1 MATRADDGDL
11 MTTQSPHQEIPR
23 DSGSDAGPGRRAG
36 LDADEILDRAIAL
49 VEDEGAGALTMRRLA
64 TELGVATTSI
74 YWHVGNRGDLVTAL
88 VGRHG
93 ERLAQQQIEGE
104 TARDRVQAVARMIWS
119 SAVDH
124 REVTRLAAAAG
135 ASSLHARQLEL
146 AMARELQD
154 AGVVGPAAR
163 DAMRAITACVGGFI
177 VATLI
182 DDRTPSSLRRTSVL
196 GGAESTD
203 LDPSTLEALAEPAD
217 LPSLFE
223 ITLRVVVDSVVPAD
237 LSANA
242 YL

>member
-1 MATRADDGDL
+1 

-119 SAVDH
+119 SAV
-124 REVTRLAAAAG
+124 TR
-135 ASSLHARQLEL
+135 SPR
-146 AMARELQD
+146 
-154 AGVVGPAAR
+154 
-163 DAMRAITACVGGFI
+163 
-177 VATLI
+177 
-182 DDRTPSSLRRTSVL
+182 
-196 GGAESTD
+196 
-203 LDPSTLEALAEPAD
+203 
-217 LPSLFE
+217 LP
-223 ITLRVVVDSVVPAD
+223 TCQ
-237 LSANA
+237 
-242 YL
+242 

>member
-1 MATRADDGDL
+1 MS
-11 MTTQSPHQEIPR
+11 TQSPHNERLP
-23 DSGSDAGPGRRAG
+23 DSVSDAGPGRRAR
-36 LDADEILDRAIAL
+36 LDAGEILDRAIAL
-49 VEDEGAGALTMRRLA
+49 VESEGADALTMRRLA
-64 TELGVATTSI
+64 TELSVATTSI
-74 YWHVGNRGDLVTAL
+74 YWHVGNRNDLVTAL

-93 ERLAQQQIEGE
+93 ERLARQPIEGD

-154 AGVVGPAAR
+154 AGVIGTAAR

-182 DDRTPSSLRRTSVL
+182 DDLAPSSLRRTSVL
-196 GGAESTD
+196 GGAEATD
-203 LDPSTLEALAEPAD
+203 LDPSTLEALAQPAD
-217 LPSLFE
+217 LPTLFE
-223 ITLRVVVDSVVPAD
+223 STMRAVVDSVVPAD
-237 LSANA
+237 LTAHA

>member
-1 MATRADDGDL
+1 MS
-11 MTTQSPHQEIPR
+11 TQSPHNERLP
-23 DSGSDAGPGRRAG
+23 DSGNDAGPSRRAG
-36 LDADEILDRAIAL
+36 LDAGEILDRAIAL
-49 VEDEGAGALTMRRLA
+49 VESEGADALTMRRLA

-74 YWHVGNRGDLVTAL
+74 YWHVGNRNDLVTAL

-93 ERLAQQQIEGE
+93 ERLARQPIEGD

-154 AGVVGPAAR
+154 AGVIGTAAR

-182 DDRTPSSLRRTSVL
+182 DDLAPSSLRRTSVL
-196 GGAESTD
+196 GGAEATD
-203 LDPSTLEALAEPAD
+203 LDPSTLEALAQPAD
-217 LPSLFE
+217 LPTLFE
-223 ITLRVVVDSVVPAD
+223 STMRAVVDSVVPAD
-237 LSANA
+237 LTAHA

>member
-1 MATRADDGDL
+1 MATRADDGDF
-11 MTTQSPHQEIPR
+11 MTTQSPHHGYPP
-23 DSGSDAGPGRRAG
+23 DSGNDAGPGRRAG

-49 VEDEGAGALTMRRLA
+49 VEDEGADALTMRRLA
-64 TELGVATTSI
+64 AELGVATTSI
-74 YWHVGNRGDLVTAL
+74 YWHVGNRGDLVTSL

-93 ERLAQQQIEGE
+93 ERLAQQQVEGD

-154 AGVVGPAAR
+154 AGVVGTAAR

-182 DDRTPSSLRRTSVL
+182 DDLAPSSLRRTSVL
-196 GGAESTD
+196 GSAEATD

-217 LPSLFE
+217 LPSLFDA
-223 ITLRVVVDSVVPAD
+223 TLQAVVDSVVPAD